1 MKGVKNFM
9 TQLTPYLS
17 FDGNCAEA
25 MEFYK
30 SCLGGELEINKV
42 GDSPMKDKMPDKK
55 DWVMHSSLTSGALV
69 LMASDLMM
77 GGSVTR
83 GNGVTLTING
93 ATREELKEYFAK
105 LSVGGKVGQPLQE
118 AFFGMYGDL
127 TDKYGVLWA
136 FQADPVS
143 K

>member
-1 MKGVKNFM
+1 M

-55 DWVMHSSLTSGALV
+55 DWVMHSMLKSDGIV

-77 GGSVTR
+77 GGELH
-83 GNGVTLTING
+83 NGDNITLTING
-93 ATREELKEYFAK
+93 GSLEQLKDFFDK
-105 LSVGGKVGQPLQE
+105 LAVGGKVRQPLQP
-118 AFFGMYGDL
+118 AFFGTYGDL
-127 TDKYGVLWA
+127 VDKFGVLWA
-136 FQADPVS
+136 FQSDE

>member
-1 MKGVKNFM
+1 M

-42 GDSPMKDKMPDKK
+42 GDSPMAEKMPDKK
-55 DWVMHSSLTSGALV
+55 DWVMHSSLKSGALV

-93 ATREELKEYFAK
+93 ATREELKEFFDK

-136 FQADPVS
+136 FQADPVE
-143 K
+143 KDK